1 MTANPNP
8 SYSYGIATA
17 CGAGVLVEGNS
28 FENMTDPT
36 HVGEGSSPAG
46 NLVERNNLYVNSGAP
61 QTAGSVASI
70 PYAYTL
76 DAASTVKATVTAGA
90 GTGKISG

>member
-1 MTANPNP
+1 
-8 SYSYGIATA
+8 
-17 CGAGVLVEGNS
+17 
-28 FENMTDPT
+28 MTDPT

-61 QTAGSVASI
+61 QTAGSVAAV